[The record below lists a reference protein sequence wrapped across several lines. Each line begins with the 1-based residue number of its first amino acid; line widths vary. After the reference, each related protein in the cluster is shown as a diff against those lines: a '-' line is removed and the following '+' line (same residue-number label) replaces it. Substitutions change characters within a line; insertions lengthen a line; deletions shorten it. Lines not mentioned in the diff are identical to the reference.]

1 MDKQTEKEKSGTP
14 QKEITMADKK
24 ASKKVV
30 DDKPAAKAEEDF
42 TIVTISGE
50 KYKKYAD
57 RLENMGA

>member
-1 MDKQTEKEKSGTP
+1 
-14 QKEITMADKK
+14 MADKK

-30 DDKPAAKAEEDF
+30 DDNPAAKAEEDF

>member
-1 MDKQTEKEKSGTP
+1 
-14 QKEITMADKK
+14 MADKK

-30 DDKPAAKAEEDF
+30 DDKPALKAEEY

>member
-1 MDKQTEKEKSGTP
+1 
-14 QKEITMADKK
+14 MADKK
-24 ASKKVV
+24 ASKQVV